1 MRRMS
6 SIGLVGCT
14 LAWMIAAADPAAA
27 DQMTSCTHLQFCYCV
42 NRDLLPTIEEHV
54 ARIRRA
60 ISTERGA
67 GKAIGYLSIPI
78 STLEGSYYK
87 INKETAADIV
97 ARLGER
103 FGTSSVWMLNPGLDD
118 WGLPQGASGAEYM
131 LMWTRVLEGPDGT
144 GADFDFVYFTGP
156 SDFARKL
163 GLTGK
168 GDMASLDA
176 EYERR
181 LATDPDIR
189 SVDKRKFRNYYALR
203 ASVAFSLG
211 SHDEWNIVRAI
222 NEKRRAVDRTG
233 GIAKQLAVFFDG
245 RPVPPGLYETPV
257 APGDVGM
264 CAAH

>member
-1 MRRMS
+1 MKRS
-6 SIGLVGCT
+6 NWIGALGAT
-14 LAWMIAAADPAAA
+14 LALVIAGAGPAAA
-27 DQMTSCTHLQFCYCV
+27 DQITSCTHLQFCYCV

-60 ISTERGA
+60 ISTERGT

-87 INKETAADIV
+87 INKETATDIV
-97 ARLGER
+97 KRLGER
-103 FGTSSVWMLNPGLDD
+103 FGTASVWILNPSLDD
-118 WGLPQGASGAEYM
+118 WSLPGASGAEYM

-163 GLTGK
+163 KLTGE
-168 GDMASLDA
+168 GDMAALDA

-222 NEKRRAVDRTG
+222 NEKRRTVDRTG
-233 GIAKQLAVFFDG
+233 GIARQLAVFFDG

-257 APGDVGM
+257 AQGDVGM